1 MYYVKILHQKVSC
14 STDFNIFG
22 SGYTWNGVVL
32 CKYKL
37 PKQTIVKIAMDIEDK
52 TMREFFFYKSIVD
65 LS

>member
-52 TMREFFFYKSIVD
+52 NYARVLF
-65 LS
+65 L

>member
-14 STDFNIFG
+14 STDFSIFG

-52 TMREFFFYKSIVD
+52 NYARVLF
-65 LS
+65 L

>member
-1 MYYVKILHQKVSC
+1 MYYVKILHHKVSC
-14 STDFNIFG
+14 STDFNIFA

-52 TMREFFFYKSIVD
+52 NYARVLF
-65 LS
+65 L